1 MIKDRP
7 PIIDEPDDSS
17 TEPLKEKLDYWMYEF
32 DVEKDPGS
40 HEEAEL
46 QEAVKVLRQEIAR
59 LEGFKKNFWI
69 IAGVIF
75 CTLVLY
81 G

>member
-1 MIKDRP
+1 MINDSLE
-7 PIIDEPDDSS
+7 IIDETDESS
-17 TEPLKEKLDYWMYEF
+17 KKLPKEKLDYWMFDF

-46 QEAVKVLRQEIAR
+46 QEAVRALRQEIAR
-59 LEGFKKNFWI
+59 LERFKRNFWV

-75 CTLVLY
+75 CSLVLY